1 MSDDGYAFLR
11 RKQFYSQMK
20 RRLSMMFVEIRS
32 RARATLA
39 RARESRPNPES
50 APPRIMRPR
59 RVARAAL
66 ALALVSALASLGVAR
81 GERSASTVGAGG
93 SRSDEAT
100 RASPSP
106 GPHQGAPLPP
116 FPTEADTAFA
126 AWLASKGGAF
136 TGAGVWSYV
145 ETGHATG
152 DPSIVTGRNRG
163 VFAKDAPVENGDV
176 LVEMRLDAALTV
188 PSERAGSILNAV
200 ARQVDPEW
208 ALAMLLLRESNLG
221 PSGPYAPFLR
231 MALGVESDA
240 ATRPEGATDALA
252 TGSLATDDV
261 RATALTNDAVAA
273 LNGTFA
279 GRTTTRWYGRTSDVF
294 ARPRDDGGNVPGGVS
309 RTSLRRFLA
318 RRQSVGDGSRKGR
331 AVPGGV
337 SRFPNVRDRRG
348 TRADRARLAAR
359 PARRRA
365 VRRRRRGRS
374 IARRFGPKNV
384 FKTRRARRGGRAG
397 GRTPVQPRRGVS
409 SCD

>member
-1 MSDDGYAFLR
+1 
-11 RKQFYSQMK
+11 
-20 RRLSMMFVEIRS
+20 MMLVLVVEIRS

-39 RARESRPNPES
+39 RGRVPLSRARASRDRPPES
-50 APPRIMRPR
+50 APLRIMRPR

-240 ATRPEGATDALA
+240 ASEMR
-252 TGSLATDDV
+252 
-261 RATALTNDAVAA
+261 R
-273 LNGTFA
+273 
-279 GRTTTRWYGRTSDVF
+279 
-294 ARPRDDGGNVPGGVS
+294 
-309 RTSLRRFLA
+309 LRRRVA
-318 RRQSVGDGSRKGR
+318 MPSRP
-331 AVPGGV
+331 VP
-337 SRFPNVRDRRG
+337 SRPTTF
-348 TRADRARLAAR
+348 
-359 PARRRA
+359 ARRRS
-365 VRRRRRGRS
+365 RR
-374 IARRFGPKNV
+374 
-384 FKTRRARRGGRAG
+384 TRW
-397 GRTPVQPRRGVS
+397 PL
-409 SCD
+409 